1 MHETAD
7 NAAPAELD
15 ALLAQ
20 LPPELRGALAD
31 YVQAQWL
38 RDVGEANRA
47 SRREDRFWARVE
59 GHSSEPRPPSTSER
73 PYRPLG

>member
-20 LPPELRGALAD
+20 LAPELRRALAD

-38 RDVGEANRA
+38 RDVGEEGRA
-47 SRREDRFWARVE
+47 GRREDRFWAEVE
-59 GHSSEPRPPSTSER
+59 GYRSEPRAPSTSER